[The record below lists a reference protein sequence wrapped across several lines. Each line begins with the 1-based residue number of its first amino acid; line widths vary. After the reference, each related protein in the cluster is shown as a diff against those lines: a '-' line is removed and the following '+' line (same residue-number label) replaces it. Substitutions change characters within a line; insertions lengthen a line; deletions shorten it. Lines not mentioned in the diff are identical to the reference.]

1 MNDSKVLKAVL
12 AGVGGGMVASW
23 AVARFYRLARRN
35 SRAHP
40 ILPFVIG
47 AGIGAAYVAAIHGR
61 DVPMLVRAP
70 LAAALWLAEPA
81 KAAAPPKGRRG
92 IGKKAGNFGLR
103 AASLGLKKLAERAL
117 SA

>member
-1 MNDSKVLKAVL
+1 MNDSKVFKAVL

-23 AVARFYRLARRN
+23 AVTRFYRLARR
-35 SRAHP
+35 SSGAHP
-40 ILPFVIG
+40 VLPYVVG

-61 DVPMLVRAP
+61 EVPVLARMP
-70 LAAALWLAEPA
+70 LGAALWLAAPE
-81 KAAAPPKGRRG
+81 KAVAPSNRRRG
-92 IGKKAGNFGLR
+92 IGGKASNLGLR